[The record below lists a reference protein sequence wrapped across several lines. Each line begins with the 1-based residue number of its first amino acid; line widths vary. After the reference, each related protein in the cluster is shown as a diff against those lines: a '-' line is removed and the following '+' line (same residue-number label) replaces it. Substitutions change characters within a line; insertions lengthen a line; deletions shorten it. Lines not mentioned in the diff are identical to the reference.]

1 MYRRLSDVLPVT
13 RYAYCVLTFL
23 GAAIALASPAAA
35 QSYPWCSNFADGAG
49 TNCGWSTLEQ
59 CMITVRGS
67 GGYCSQ
73 NDDMKSDAA
82 APSPHHSSKRRA
94 HKNS

>member
-1 MYRRLSDVLPVT
+1 MPRKIPELARRLLL
-13 RYAYCVLTFL
+13 A
-23 GAAIALASPAAA
+23 GAIAGVTLALGSPAVA
-35 QSYPWCSNFADGAG
+35 QHYPWCSNFADGAG

-73 NDDMKSDAA
+73 ND
-82 APSPHHSSKRRA
+82 APSVSNAPAQPRAGKRHARKA
-94 HKNS
+94 S

>member
-1 MYRRLSDVLPVT
+1 MCC
-13 RYAYCVLTFL
+13 ALTIT
-23 GAAIALASPAAA
+23 GVAMAVASPAAA

-73 NDDMKSDAA
+73 NDAVKSDATA
-82 APSPHHSSKRRA
+82 QSPHRSGKRHV

>member
-1 MYRRLSDVLPVT
+1 MMALPRLAFAVAL
-13 RYAYCVLTFL
+13 A
-23 GAAIALASPAAA
+23 GALASPAAA
-35 QSYPWCSNFADGAG
+35 ETYPWCSNFADGAG

-73 NDDMKSDAA
+73 NDAAKPTA
-82 APSPHHSSKRRA
+82 APPPSHRIGKRHIR
-94 HKNS
+94 KDS

>member
-1 MYRRLSDVLPVT
+1 M
-13 RYAYCVLTFL
+13 RYVVFA
-23 GAAIALASPAAA
+23 GAITAAAFAFTSPADA
-35 QSYPWCSNFADGAG
+35 QHYPWCSNFADGAG

-73 NDDMKSDAA
+73 ND
-82 APSPHHSSKRRA
+82 APSVSNAPAPPRAGKRHA
-94 HKNS
+94 HKAS